1 MSLKKFAERFTAVFT
16 ASALMASIVAVF
28 PENTA
33 PESLDVSAASNCVV
47 DTTTEYQVIR
57 GFGGINHPEW
67 TGQDM
72 TAAQRQ
78 TAFGNGTNEMGLTV
92 LRVFVNPDS
101 TQWSKAV
108 PTAQFASK
116 MGAYVFASPWEPPS
130 NLAESG
136 GSKGKL
142 HLPKSNYGA
151 YAKHLNDFGTYM
163 KNNGVDLYSI
173 SVQNEPDYASEWTYW
188 STDETTDFIANY
200 GDQITSTR
208 LMSPESFQYS
218 PEGASWISNGDGGK
232 TFYKKILNNSK
243 AFANCDV
250 FGTHM
255 YGTQRS
261 WMDYPALENC
271 GKEIWMTEV
280 YVPNSEANSANRWPE
295 ALQVSEN
302 IHNALV
308 VGNMSAYTWWYIRRS
323 YGLMDESGVI
333 TKRGY
338 NMAQF
343 SKWVRP
349 GDKRIEVT
357 EQPADNVLV
366 SAYKND
372 NNQITIVA
380 INKGSETYTQSF
392 SIGSGEKIVD
402 VDRYRTSSSENL
414 ALTENLENDGTGFF
428 ASLPAESVSTFVV
441 SLEGSG
447 SAPGSEPNE
456 YGWYFQ
462 DPFEADTCSWQGRGA
477 ATIQTS
483 GRTAYVGSEALL
495 VSGRTSAWNGTYKEL
510 NSKVFEPGKEYSFSV
525 NINYFDGPATD
536 TFCLKLEY
544 TDSSGETRY
553 STIAQGNVNKGEWA
567 QLANKNYMIPEG
579 ASGLKIYVETTETTN
594 NFYIDEAIGAVAGTT
609 IIGAGE
615 AKTIILGDIN
625 FDGTIDCFDI
635 IAARNGLANGGFA
648 DNSTK
653 TAADVDKST
662 VFDVSDVVN
671 LQCYVIRRITEFPDN
686 TPEVVA
692 PISMAEYTAKIQAQ
706 VVETEPSSS
715 HNEVS
720 GVSYGT
726 IQSGT
731 YYSTTCNR
739 NKPYNILLPAGYSSD
754 KQYPVLYVMHG
765 YWENQNRM
773 IIEGNGTMYTRQ
785 IIGNAIASG
794 EAEDMI
800 VVFPYIYS
808 SATQENC
815 TAMDDANNAA
825 YDNFI
830 NDLVVDLMPHIEKNY
845 SIKTGR
851 ENTAITGFSM
861 GGRES
866 LLIGMKRPDL
876 FGYVGAIC
884 PAPGVTGDFKWASD
898 EAAPHLLFITA
909 GSNDTVVY
917 SNPENYHNNFT
928 SNGVPHIWH
937 YVNGGYHGD
946 NSIHAHIYNFVRAV
960 FKA

>member
-28 PENTA
+28 PENTV

-78 TAFGNGTNEMGLTV
+78 TAFGNGTNELGLTV

-101 TQWSKAV
+101 NQWNKAV

-136 GSKGKL
+136 GSNGKL

-188 STDETTDFIANY
+188 STDETVDFIANY

-208 LMSPESFQYS
+208 LMSPESFQYA
-218 PEGASWISNGDGGK
+218 PLNASWVPDGGK
-232 TFYKKILNNSK
+232 KFYQKIMANSK

-255 YGTQRS
+255 YGTQRN
-261 WMDYPALENC
+261 WMDYPELENC

-338 NMAQF
+338 NMAQY

-392 SIGSGEKIVD
+392 SIASGEKIVD
-402 VDRYRTSSSENL
+402 VDRYRTSANENL
-414 ALTENLENDGTGFF
+414 ALTENLENDGSGFF

-447 SAPGSEPNE
+447 SVPGSEPNE
-456 YGWYFQ
+456 YGWYFN
-462 DPFEADTCSWQGRGA
+462 DPFEGDTCSWQGRGA
-477 ATIQTS
+477 SSVQTS
-483 GRTAYVGSEALL
+483 GRTAYVGSESLL
-495 VSGRTSAWNGTYKEL
+495 VSGRTSAWNGAYREL
-510 NSKVFEPGKEYSFSV
+510 NSKAFEPGKEYSFSV

-544 TDSSGETRY
+544 TDSSGETQY

-579 ASGLKIYVETTETTN
+579 ASDLKIYVETTETTN

-609 IIGAGE
+609 IVGAGE

-648 DNSTK
+648 DNSTM

-662 VFDVSDVVN
+662 KFDVSDVVN

-686 TPEVVA
+686 TPEITA

-706 VVETEPSSS
+706 VVETEPSAS
-715 HNEVS
+715 HNEVA

-731 YYSTTCNR
+731 YYSTTCKR

-808 SATQENC
+808 SATQDSC
-815 TAMDDANNAA
+815 SAMDDANNAA

-830 NDLVVDLMPHIEKNY
+830 NDLIVDLMPHIEKNY

-861 GGRES
+861 GGREA

-898 EAAPHLLFITA
+898 EVAPHLLFITA

-917 SNPENYHNNFT
+917 SNPENYHKNFT

>member
-78 TAFGNGTNEMGLTV
+78 TAFGNGTNELGLTV

-101 TQWSKAV
+101 NQWNKAV

-136 GSKGKL
+136 GSNGKL

-188 STDETTDFIANY
+188 STDETVDFIANY

-208 LMSPESFQYS
+208 LMSPESFQYA
-218 PEGASWISNGDGGK
+218 PLNASWVPDGGK
-232 TFYKKILNNSK
+232 KFYQKIMANSK

-261 WMDYPALENC
+261 WMDYPELENC

-456 YGWYFQ
+456 YGWYFN
-462 DPFEADTCSWQGRGA
+462 DPFEGDTCSWQGRGA
-477 ATIQTS
+477 SSVQTS

-495 VSGRTSAWNGTYKEL
+495 VSGRTSAWNGAYREL
-510 NSKVFEPGKEYSFSV
+510 NSKAFEPGKEYSFSV

-544 TDSSGETRY
+544 TDSSGETQY

-579 ASGLKIYVETTETTN
+579 ASDLKIYVETTETTN

-648 DNSTK
+648 DNSTMI
-653 TAADVDKST
+653 AADVDKST
-662 VFDVSDVVN
+662 KFDVSDVVN

-686 TPEVVA
+686 TPEITA
-692 PISMAEYTAKIQAQ
+692 PISMAEYTAKIQSQ
-706 VVETEPSSS
+706 VVETEPSAS
-715 HNEVS
+715 HNEVA

-731 YYSTTCNR
+731 YYSTTCKR

-808 SATQENC
+808 SATQDSC
-815 TAMDDANNAA
+815 SAMDDANNAA

-917 SNPENYHNNFT
+917 SNPENYHKNFT

>member
-28 PENTA
+28 PENTV

-78 TAFGNGTNEMGLTV
+78 TAFGNGTNELGLTV

-101 TQWSKAV
+101 NQWNKAV

-136 GSKGKL
+136 GSNGKL

-188 STDETTDFIANY
+188 STDETVDFIANY

-208 LMSPESFQYS
+208 LMSPESFQYA
-218 PEGASWISNGDGGK
+218 PLNASWVPDGGK
-232 TFYKKILNNSK
+232 KFYQKIMANSK

-261 WMDYPALENC
+261 WMDYPELENC

-338 NMAQF
+338 NMAQY

-402 VDRYRTSSSENL
+402 VDRYRTSANENL
-414 ALTENLENDGTGFF
+414 ALTENLENDGSGFF

-456 YGWYFQ
+456 YGWYFN
-462 DPFEADTCSWQGRGA
+462 DPFEGDTCSWQGRGA
-477 ATIQTS
+477 SSVQTS

-495 VSGRTSAWNGTYKEL
+495 VSGRTSAWNGAYREL
-510 NSKVFEPGKEYSFSV
+510 NSKAFEPGKEYSFSV

-544 TDSSGETRY
+544 TDSSGETQY

-579 ASGLKIYVETTETTN
+579 ASDLKIYVETTETTN

-609 IIGAGE
+609 IVGAGE

-648 DNSTK
+648 DNSTM

-662 VFDVSDVVN
+662 KFDVSDVVN

-686 TPEVVA
+686 TPEITA

-706 VVETEPSSS
+706 VVETEPSAS
-715 HNEVS
+715 HNEVA

-731 YYSTTCNR
+731 YYSTTCKR

-808 SATQENC
+808 SATQDSC
-815 TAMDDANNAA
+815 SAMDDANNAA

-830 NDLVVDLMPHIEKNY
+830 NDLIVDLMPHIEKNY

-898 EAAPHLLFITA
+898 EVAPHLLFITA

-917 SNPENYHNNFT
+917 SNPENYHKNFT